1 MTLEFTS
8 LTNFTKIF
16 KDNLNKHAPI
26 KKKLIREN
34 HANFV
39 TKDLRKALMLRSRLQ
54 NIFLKERS
62 LESKKAYKKQRNN
75 FVKMVKKAKRV
86 HFQNIILSE
95 ITDNKK
101 FWKTVSPLFG
111 NKVKTNQKYISN

>member
-26 KKKLIREN
+26 KKKIFREN

-62 LESKKAYKKQRNN
+62 LESKKAYKKQRHN

>member
-1 MTLEFTS
+1 MQ
-8 LTNFTKIF
+8 
-16 KDNLNKHAPI
+16 
-26 KKKLIREN
+26 
-34 HANFV
+34 NFV
-39 TKDLRKALMLRSRLQ
+39 TKDLQKALMLRSRLQ

-62 LESKKAYKKQRNN
+62 LESKKAHKKQRNN
-75 FVKMVKKAKRV
+75 LFKMVKKAKRV

-101 FWKTVSPLFG
+101 FWKAVSPLFG